1 LSPGGVD
8 DHGGDVPIV
17 FVSDPTAEAERVSRA
32 LRAGGYTV
40 VDVPLSMLVAR
51 VAVQRPRL
59 VVVDAD
65 SHGAL
70 EAVSRMRE
78 LPQTEDVPV
87 VFVAASRDAMSGLQE
102 GVAQAGGALFVRPVD
117 VPALVRHVETLG
129 SDARSSPS
137 HSSTPPPAI
146 PTSNRSHPPASRPSL
161 AGPSGSTPIGVPPM
175 AAFNEP
181 APGPAAGPLAG
192 RIRVAPAFSPEL
204 QRLLADAEER
214 VSIPEEHVAAPSP
227 EQELEAVLPED
238 LLMALDDPIDEDPGP
253 EDHPPPR
260 STAPR
265 GARERTTD
273 LGMSRTTSGVST
285 AGGAT
290 PSASGASRSVESERV
305 EAREPARAPDHVG
318 PAKASYAR
326 APAPARTADSRRA
339 YVEREVSRGSGDA
352 TRLVGRAIA
361 ARTSGSVCLVAG
373 AVERRVVMHEGDVV
387 TCASTAEDESL
398 IAFLGARGDLPRET
412 VRRLGAKFAPFG
424 RHAGAALVARG
435 YLLQDQMWPTL
446 RAHAEWVFGRSLQ
459 WVESRVRVE
468 AQAPGRLAAE
478 PGVFGGAPGAEVFVE
493 IVRRI
498 VAPEEGVDRLGGP
511 SCRLARGPA
520 AELLGECA
528 LRSSDVETV
537 RNSAGRTLGDVLE
550 GALDGDFAST
560 LFALAEL
567 GIVDVLPAVGHAAE
581 PASGFASAE
590 ASALDADA
598 VRERVRARLQLVEDG
613 DYFAVLGVAREA
625 TGYEVRRAFLELRRA
640 FDPSRLLSGDVA
652 DLADDVRV
660 IATVLDEAYEIL
672 KDSARRER
680 YRRAIEIAPER

>member
-1 LSPGGVD
+1 MAPGGAD
-8 DHGGDVPIV
+8 DRGGDVPIV
-17 FVSDPTAEAERVSRA
+17 FVSDPTAEADRVSRA
-32 LRAGGYTV
+32 LRAGGYVV

-59 VVVDAD
+59 VLVDAD
-65 SHGAL
+65 SHGAF
-70 EAVSRMRE
+70 EAVSRLRE
-78 LPQTEDVPV
+78 LPQAEEVPV
-87 VFVAASRDAMSGLQE
+87 VFVAAPRDALVLLQE

-129 SDARSSPS
+129 SEVPRSPS

-146 PTSNRSHPPASRPSL
+146 PTSNRSHAPASRPSL
-161 AGPSGSTPIGVPPM
+161 DGRPGSPSIGMPAIPTFHEPASGSS
-175 AAFNEP
+175 
-181 APGPAAGPLAG
+181 PGPPAG
-192 RIRVAPAFSPEL
+192 RIRVVAAFSPEL
-204 QRLLADAEER
+204 QRTLAEAEER
-214 VSIPEEHVAAPSP
+214 VSLPEEHVAPPSP
-227 EQELEAVLPED
+227 EEELEAVLPED
-238 LLMALDDPIDEDPGP
+238 LLMALDDPIDQDQGP
-253 EDHPPPR
+253 EEHPPPR

-265 GARERTTD
+265 GVRERTTD
-273 LGMSRTTSGVST
+273 LGMSRTTASGVST

-290 PSASGASRSVESERV
+290 PSASAVPRSIES
-305 EAREPARAPDHVG
+305 
-318 PAKASYAR
+318 
-326 APAPARTADSRRA
+326 SRRS
-339 YVEREVSRGSGDA
+339 YGERDASRGSGDA

-361 ARTSGSVCLVAG
+361 ARTSGSLCLVAG
-373 AVERRVVMHEGDVV
+373 TVERRVVMHEGDVV

-398 IAFLGARGDLPRET
+398 IMFLGARGDLPRET

-459 WVESRVRVE
+459 WVESRARVE

-493 IVRRI
+493 IVRRV
-498 VAPEEGVDRLGGP
+498 VAPGEGIDRLGGP
-511 SCRLARGPA
+511 TCRLARGPA
-520 AELLGECA
+520 AELINECGLQSA
-528 LRSSDVETV
+528 DVETV
-537 RNSAGRTLGDVLE
+537 RNAAGRTLGDVLE
-550 GALDGDFAST
+550 GALDADFAST

-581 PASGFASAE
+581 PPAGFASTE
-590 ASALDADA
+590 AAALDADA

-640 FDPSRLLSGDVA
+640 FDPSRLLSHDVA
-652 DLADDVRV
+652 DLADDVRL
-660 IATVLDEAYEIL
+660 ITTVLDEAYEIL

-680 YRRAIEIAPER
+680 YRRAIENAPE

>member
-1 LSPGGVD
+1 LAPGGAD
-8 DHGGDVPIV
+8 DRGGDVPIV
-17 FVSDPTAEAERVSRA
+17 FVSDPTAEAERISRA
-32 LRAGGYTV
+32 LRAGGYIV

-59 VVVDAD
+59 VLVDAD

-70 EAVSRMRE
+70 EAVSRLRE
-78 LPQTEDVPV
+78 LPQAEEVPV
-87 VFVAASRDAMSGLQE
+87 VFVAAPRDALALLEE

-129 SDARSSPS
+129 SDVPRSPS

-146 PTSNRSHPPASRPSL
+146 PTANRSLAPASRPSL
-161 AGPSGSTPIGVPPM
+161 DGRPGSPSIGVPPTPT
-175 AAFNEP
+175 FHEP
-181 APGPAAGPLAG
+181 APGSSPGLLAG
-192 RIRVAPAFSPEL
+192 RIRVMAAFSPEL
-204 QRLLADAEER
+204 QRTLADAEER
-214 VSIPEEHVAAPSP
+214 VSLPEEPVAPPSP
-227 EQELEAVLPED
+227 EEELEAVLPED
-238 LLMALDDPIDEDPGP
+238 LLMALDDPIDEDQGP
-253 EDHPPPR
+253 EEHPPPR

-265 GARERTTD
+265 GIRDRTTD
-273 LGMSRTTSGVST
+273 LGTSRTTSGVST

-290 PSASGASRSVESERV
+290 PSASAPPRSMESEPV
-305 EAREPARAPDHVG
+305 QAREPARAPSVG
-318 PAKASYAR
+318 TAR
-326 APAPARTADSRRA
+326 ASSAATPAWDRVAGSRRS
-339 YVEREVSRGSGDA
+339 YVERDVSRGSGDA
-352 TRLVGRAIA
+352 THLVGRAIA
-361 ARTSGSVCLVAG
+361 ARTSGSLCIVAG
-373 AVERRVVMHEGDVV
+373 RVERRIVMHEGDIV

-459 WVESRVRVE
+459 WVESRVLVE

-498 VAPEEGVDRLGGP
+498 VAPGEGIDRLGGP
-511 SCRLARGPA
+511 TCRLARGPA
-520 AELLGECA
+520 AELINECG
-528 LRSSDVETV
+528 LRSADVEIV
-537 RNSAGRTLGDVLE
+537 RNSTGRTLGDVLE
-550 GALDGDFAST
+550 GAPDADFASA

-581 PASGFASAE
+581 PAAGSASAG
-590 ASALDADA
+590 AVALDADA

-640 FDPSRLLSGDVA
+640 FDPSRLLSPDVA
-652 DLADDVRV
+652 DLADDVRM
-660 IATVLDEAYEIL
+660 ITTVLDEAYEIL

-680 YRRAIEIAPER
+680 YRRAIENAPE

>member
-1 LSPGGVD
+1 MAPGGAD
-8 DHGGDVPIV
+8 DRGGDLPIV

-32 LRAGGYTV
+32 LRAGGYIV

-59 VVVDAD
+59 VLVDAD

-70 EAVSRMRE
+70 EAVSRLRE
-78 LPQTEDVPV
+78 LPQTEEVPV
-87 VFVAASRDAMSGLQE
+87 VFVAAPREALAPLQE
-102 GVAQAGGALFVRPVD
+102 SVAQAGGALFVRPVD

-129 SDARSSPS
+129 SDVPRSPS

-146 PTSNRSHPPASRPSL
+146 PTSNRSHAPASRPSL
-161 AGPSGSTPIGVPPM
+161 DGRPGSPSIGVPPT
-175 AAFNEP
+175 ATFHEP
-181 APGPAAGPLAG
+181 VPGSSPGPLAG
-192 RIRVAPAFSPEL
+192 RIRVIAAFSPEL
-204 QRLLADAEER
+204 QRTLADAEER
-214 VSIPEEHVAAPSP
+214 VSLPEEQVAPPSP
-227 EQELEAVLPED
+227 EEELEAVLPED
-238 LLMALDDPIDEDPGP
+238 LLMALDDPIDDDQGP
-253 EDHPPPR
+253 EEHPAPR

-265 GARERTTD
+265 GVRERTTD
-273 LGMSRTTSGVST
+273 LGTSRTTSGVST

-290 PSASGASRSVESERV
+290 PSASPAPRSMESEPV
-305 EAREPARAPDHVG
+305 PAREPTREPSVGTARAGSAGTTAWD
-318 PAKASYAR
+318 R
-326 APAPARTADSRRA
+326 AAGSRRS
-339 YVEREVSRGSGDA
+339 YVERDGARGSGDA

-361 ARTSGSVCLVAG
+361 ARMSGSLCLVAG
-373 AVERRVVMHEGDVV
+373 RVERRIVMHEGDIV

-412 VRRLGAKFAPFG
+412 VRRLGAKFAAFG

-459 WVESRVRVE
+459 WVESRVLVE

-498 VAPEEGVDRLGGP
+498 VAPGDGIERLGGP
-511 SCRLARGPA
+511 TCRLARGPA
-520 AELLGECA
+520 AELINECGLPSA
-528 LRSSDVETV
+528 DVETV
-537 RNSAGRTLGDVLE
+537 RNSTGRTLGDVLQ
-550 GALDGDFAST
+550 GAPDADFASA

-567 GIVDVLPAVGHAAE
+567 GIVDVLPAVDHAAE
-581 PASGFASAE
+581 PAARSASAE

-613 DYFAVLGVAREA
+613 DYFAVLGIAREA

-640 FDPSRLLSGDVA
+640 FDPSRLLSPDVA

-660 IATVLDEAYEIL
+660 ITTVLDEAYEIL

-680 YRRAIEIAPER
+680 YRRAIENAPE